1 VLFLDAPLPTSWIIA
16 TLIFGALGL
25 LLAILLFRVWRG
37 HRGRDDARLQAH
49 HAIDSH
55 DLDLDARLGELKTL
69 RISMVQTPTIQ
80 KHSAANRPA
89 ASVEIAVRQT
99 GHGPDLLCLHGIGAS
114 MIVYR
119 RLAPLISGE
128 FRVTCLDLP
137 GFGSSEKPR
146 ELSYD
151 LDEQVAHLIYAI
163 EALGLKQPLVVAS
176 SMGGAISM
184 TAAVTSPDL
193 FRGIIALAPATDP
206 TRIPTSLL
214 PMAKF
219 GEALHRLNPE
229 KTRYT
234 IVKTV
239 VAQVIARRELITPG
253 LVALYFEPF
262 RVSEL
267 ASAAFLKAFRLLA
280 DKRLPTL
287 FRELK
292 TPLLIIRGLRDRL
305 VKQSSCEDLHRI
317 VADSALITHPT
328 AGHHSMEDEPEF
340 IAEEIRKFAA
350 RL

>member
-1 VLFLDAPLPTSWIIA
+1 VLFLDAPLPLFWIIA
-16 TLIFGALGL
+16 TLVSGALAL
-25 LLAILLFRVWRG
+25 LGVVLILQWWKRQS
-37 HRGRDDARLQAH
+37 GRTAARIKAEQ
-49 HAIDSH
+49 AIDSH
-55 DLDLDARLGELKTL
+55 DLDLDARLGEIRTVQ
-69 RISMVQTPTIQ
+69 ISSDIAPN
-80 KHSAANRPA
+80 SL
-89 ASVEIAVRQT
+89 EIAYRQT

-114 MIVYR
+114 MIIYR
-119 RLAPLISGE
+119 RFTPLVSSE
-128 FRVTCLDLP
+128 FRVTCLDFP
-137 GFGSSEKPR
+137 GFGKSEKPR
-146 ELSYD
+146 ELTYG
-151 LDEQVAHLIYAI
+151 LDEQAQHLASAV
-163 EALGLKQPLVVAS
+163 EALGLKHPVVIAS

-184 TAAVTSPDL
+184 AAAVKAPDL
-193 FRGIIALAPATDP
+193 FRGIVALAPATDP
-206 TRIPTSLL
+206 TRIPTALL

-229 KTRYT
+229 KTRYA

-262 RVSEL
+262 RISEL

-280 DKRLPTL
+280 DKRIPSL

-292 TPLLIIRGLRDRL
+292 TPLLIVRGLRDRL

-317 VADSALITHPT
+317 VPDSELITHPT

-340 IAEEIRKFAA
+340 IAEELRKFTA